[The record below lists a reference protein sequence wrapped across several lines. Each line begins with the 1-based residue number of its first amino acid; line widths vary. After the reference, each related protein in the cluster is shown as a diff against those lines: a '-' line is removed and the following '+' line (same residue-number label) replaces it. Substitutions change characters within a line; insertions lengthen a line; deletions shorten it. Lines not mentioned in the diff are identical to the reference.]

1 MKAIQNGDGHVGL
14 TARSY
19 PVATN
24 ASIKRGQVV
33 KLSGG
38 TVISAIAAETSPIL
52 GIAAETHGGTADVL
66 NPRNNGEELLVY
78 DNPTLIFECPA
89 PVFAASGGSA
99 TTVTA
104 ATSAVAC
111 TTADAFN
118 QGRLK
123 LKKKGAGSG
132 NTDCVG
138 TVKAV
143 ADFASAAGTATFTV
157 ASGAT
162 AASGDEFYLFPPIGA
177 AGVMALDSTNFS
189 KMVLTGSGCTKIK
202 VVGWDLER
210 NMLRLMAVEHALG
223 VEN

>member
-1 MKAIQNGDGHVGL
+1 MKAIQNSDGHVGL

-19 PVATN
+19 PVA
-24 ASIKRGQVV
+24 ADAVIHRGQVV

-38 TVISAIAAETSPIL
+38 TVVSAIAAETSPIL
-52 GIAAETHGGTADVL
+52 GVAAETHSGSADVL
-66 NPRNNGEELLVY
+66 NPRSNGGELLVY

-104 ATSAVAC
+104 AASAVAC

-118 QGRLK
+118 QGRIK
-123 LKKKGAGSG
+123 LKKKGSGSG

-138 TVKAV
+138 TVKTV
-143 ADFASAAGTATFTV
+143 ADFASAESVATFTV
-157 ASGAT
+157 ASGAS
-162 AASGDEFYLFPPIGA
+162 ASAGDEYYVFPPVGA
-177 AGVMALDSTNFS
+177 AGVMALDAVGFS